1 MRLDPVAVA
10 AGVRLTVHEV
20 IGSTNA
26 EAKRLA
32 RGGERGPLWIVAR
45 TQTQGRGRRAN
56 AWGSQPGNLF
66 ASLLL
71 TDPAPPSRAPE
82 LAFVSVLAL
91 TDAVLACAPG
101 LGGQVT
107 VKWPNDMLVDSRK
120 AAGILIEAEGNAVVI
135 GLGVN
140 CVGHPPE
147 TAFPATDLVSAG
159 AAVDADDVF
168 AALSAAMVAR
178 LAQWSAGAG
187 FAATRTDWLAR
198 AAGLGAPIRVR
209 LPDREM
215 TGQFSGLDA
224 QGRLLLGHADGTT
237 EIVTAGDV
245 FGLATEARH

>member
-32 RGGERGPLWIVAR
+32 RGGERGPLWVVAR
-45 TQTQGRGRRAN
+45 AQTQGRGRRDN
-56 AWGSQPGNLF
+56 AWVSQPGNLF

-71 TDPAPPSRAPE
+71 TDPAPPARAPE

-91 TDAVLACAPG
+91 TDAVIACAPA
-101 LGGQVT
+101 LGGRVT
-107 VKWPNDMLVDSRK
+107 VKWPNDMLVDGRK

-140 CVGHPPE
+140 CVSHPPE
-147 TAFPATDLVSAG
+147 TAFPATDLASVG
-159 AAVDADDVF
+159 AAIDADDVF

-178 LAQWSAGAG
+178 LAQWSAGAD
-187 FAATRTDWLAR
+187 FAAIRADWLAR

-209 LPDREM
+209 MPDREM
-215 TGQFSGLDA
+215 TGLFSGLDA

-237 EIVTAGDV
+237 DIVTAGDV
-245 FGLATEARH
+245 FGLATGARH

>member
-10 AGVRLTVHEV
+10 AGVRLALHEV

-32 RGGERGPLWIVAR
+32 RGGERGPLWVVAR
-45 TQTQGRGRRAN
+45 TQTQGRGRRDN
-56 AWGSQPGNLF
+56 AWVSQPGNLF

-71 TDPAPPSRAPE
+71 TDPAPPARAPE

-91 TDAVLACAPG
+91 TDAVLACAPA

-107 VKWPNDMLVDSRK
+107 VKWPNDMLVDGHK
-120 AAGILIEAEGNAVVI
+120 AAGILIEAEGSAVVI

-140 CVGHPPE
+140 CVSHPPE
-147 TAFPATDLVSAG
+147 TAFPATDLASVG
-159 AAVDADDVF
+159 AVVDADELF

-187 FAATRTDWLAR
+187 FAGIRTDWLAR

-209 LPDREM
+209 LPGREM
-215 TGQFSGLDA
+215 TGQFTGLDA

-245 FGLATEARH
+245 FSLATEARH